1 MTHTIPPL
9 PILSASSH
17 APTNHTSVPW
27 KPSDRQRCCNKIC
40 NRNNIVLLGK
50 TNKVEEQIRPSVTL
64 RWRVSVGLS
73 ECPSLGSRRTPYN
86 SGIGYEASQ
95 ARRHLPQKRLS
106 TVVGPIVRTLERR
119 LRQINCNDS
128 PQKKAPLGR
137 LSRLQN
143 QRRNKETGCIW

>member
-1 MTHTIPPL
+1 MLQRTIQACRGSL
-9 PILSASSH
+9 P
-17 APTNHTSVPW
+17 TGSVAAI
-27 KPSDRQRCCNKIC
+27 KIC

-128 PQKKAPLGR
+128 PQKKGATRAPKP
-137 LSRLQN
+137 SPN
-143 QRRNKETGCIW
+143 QRRNKETGCIGDTGQLMPMANAR